1 MFRVATAPLYRYRPP
16 TAADAL
22 IVTHERLTSNQVRT
36 RLHALH
42 KRALASRFTTH
53 WVRVEL
59 STILIMYAFKI
70 SIQFWSRRDNG
81 VVPLADACSVSATP
95 VLGTDT
101 TSCCRAQRTNGR
113 HWVRVEL
120 STILIK
126 YAFKIS
132 IQFWS
137 RRDNSVVPLA

>member
-1 MFRVATAPLYRYRPP
+1 MLFVMFFGPFRYR
-16 TAADAL
+16 
-22 IVTHERLTSNQVRT
+22 
-36 RLHALH
+36 
-42 KRALASRFTTH
+42 
-53 WVRVEL
+53 
-59 STILIMYAFKI
+59 
-70 SIQFWSRRDNG
+70 
-81 VVPLADACSVSATP
+81 
-95 VLGTDT
+95 
-101 TSCCRAQRTNGR
+101 NGR

>member
-1 MFRVATAPLYRYRPP
+1 MGKQGLRYTPRPEAPHYTGDNIDRLSRLDQNWIEILKSCSGYR
-16 TAADAL
+16 
-22 IVTHERLTSNQVRT
+22 
-36 RLHALH
+36 
-42 KRALASRFTTH
+42 
-53 WVRVEL
+53 
-59 STILIMYAFKI
+59 
-70 SIQFWSRRDNG
+70 
-81 VVPLADACSVSATP
+81 
-95 VLGTDT
+95 
-101 TSCCRAQRTNGR
+101 NGR

>member
-1 MFRVATAPLYRYRPP
+1 MLFEESESINRYLPP
-16 TAADAL
+16 CPED
-22 IVTHERLTSNQVRT
+22 R
-36 RLHALH
+36 
-42 KRALASRFTTH
+42 
-53 WVRVEL
+53 
-59 STILIMYAFKI
+59 
-70 SIQFWSRRDNG
+70 
-81 VVPLADACSVSATP
+81 
-95 VLGTDT
+95 
-101 TSCCRAQRTNGR
+101 NGR

>member
-1 MFRVATAPLYRYRPP
+1 MVY
-16 TAADAL
+16 
-22 IVTHERLTSNQVRT
+22 I
-36 RLHALH
+36 
-42 KRALASRFTTH
+42 
-53 WVRVEL
+53 
-59 STILIMYAFKI
+59 
-70 SIQFWSRRDNG
+70 
-81 VVPLADACSVSATP
+81 
-95 VLGTDT
+95 VLGLLVLMMVKESRPICGFEDRCPRIALSFDVSFTYVCYT
-101 TSCCRAQRTNGR
+101 RR